1 MKQLL
6 KSLLPQSLYRK
17 NRPQK
22 INDKES
28 ELIYIHIGKCG
39 GSSLWQA
46 INESKLIKKKFSRV
60 HKIHMGKPPVLN
72 HARYLIVIRNP
83 ISRAISAFN
92 WRYKLVVDDEVQRNR
107 FAGEWEILNKY
118 QTLNQMAE
126 SLYTNGRLN
135 PEVAD
140 EFETI
145 HHLREDIEFY
155 LHELLENLQVEQLF
169 GVLATE
175 TLGEDVERQLGVGT
189 MKRTYENGKY
199 VDKNKKYLSE
209 QAYEN
214 LKQYLGGDYDCLSR
228 LIKLKKLTTF
238 DESQLLK

>member
-6 KSLLPQSLYRK
+6 KRLIPQAF
-17 NRPQK
+17 NRNNHNKK

-46 INESKLIKKKFSRV
+46 INESKLVKKQFSHV

-92 WRYKLVVDDEVQRNR
+92 WRYKLVVEDEVQRNR

-126 SLYTNGRLN
+126 SLYTNGKVN
-135 PEVAD
+135 DEVAK

-155 LHELLENLQVEQLF
+155 LCELLKNIQAEQLF

-175 TLGEDVERQLGVGT
+175 TLGEDVERQLAVAT

-209 QAYEN
+209 QAYNN
-214 LKQYLGGDYDCLSR
+214 LKQYLSGDYDCLKQLVQLKSLTVCDKGR
-228 LIKLKKLTTF
+228 LLR
-238 DESQLLK
+238 